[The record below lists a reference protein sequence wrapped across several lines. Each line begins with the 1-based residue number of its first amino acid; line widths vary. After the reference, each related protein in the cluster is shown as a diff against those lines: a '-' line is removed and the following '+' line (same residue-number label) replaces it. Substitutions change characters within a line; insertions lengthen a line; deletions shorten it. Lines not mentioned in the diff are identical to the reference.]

1 METMERNGARELL
14 APKMTLTVSTPLPLY
29 LWLKDSQRNVS
40 RYVVQAIEERRRR
53 DEEAESGQ

>member
-1 METMERNGARELL
+1 MDTPETDRILV
-14 APKMTLTVSTPLPLY
+14 PKMTLTVSTPLPLY

-53 DEEAESGQ
+53 EEEAESAQ